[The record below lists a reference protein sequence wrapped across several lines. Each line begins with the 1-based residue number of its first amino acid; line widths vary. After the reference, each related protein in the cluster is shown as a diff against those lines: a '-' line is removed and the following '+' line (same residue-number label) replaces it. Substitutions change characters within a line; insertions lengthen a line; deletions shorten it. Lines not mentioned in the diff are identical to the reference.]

1 MRIILL
7 FSAVALTPS
16 LALAAPNCAVAPSG
30 SVQAPPAVPVH
41 AADPAAGKAVPVN
54 AGPPGALPSPAAL
67 SGEQIA
73 ASPVLARIAS
83 HGASLS
89 ELGAAHGLR
98 TVFARSGN
106 AFQVFY
112 LAPDGQAAIG
122 GVMWDANGHD
132 VTRDQVAPIPGT
144 VPTVSIGDPG
154 TMAQSAAASG
164 EVPKISLLK
173 VAEGTTYGTLGDP
186 RAPRLW
192 MFIDPMCAY
201 SVRAMGALKPYV
213 AAGKIQL
220 AVIPLSELDYEDQGR
235 STPAA
240 QIMVSK
246 PGDQMVGAWTGQ
258 QLAGTP
264 PQGAAALLA
273 ANMTAATAI
282 QLRGTPTFLWHR
294 ADGSVGRADGIP
306 DDFGAMIAS
315 VGH

>member
-1 MRIILL
+1 M
-7 FSAVALTPS
+7 T
-16 LALAAPNCAVAPSG
+16 
-30 SVQAPPAVPVH
+30 
-41 AADPAAGKAVPVN
+41 
-54 AGPPGALPSPAAL
+54 
-67 SGEQIA
+67 GEQLA

-89 ELGAAHGLR
+89 ELGMAHGLR

-122 GVMWDANGHD
+122 GVMWDATGHD
-132 VTRDQVAPIPGT
+132 ITRDQVAPIPGT
-144 VPTVSIGDPG
+144 VPTVRIGDPRP
-154 TMAQSAAASG
+154 TVASAGAPNV
-164 EVPKISLLK
+164 VPTSSALK
-173 VAEGTTYGTLGDP
+173 VAEGTTYGTTGNP
-186 RAPRLW
+186 QAPRLW

-201 SVRAMGALKPYV
+201 SVRAMGALKTYV

-246 PGDQMVGAWTGQ
+246 PGDQMVAAWTDQ

-264 PQGAAALLA
+264 PQSAPTLLA
-273 ANMTAATAI
+273 ANMTAAAAI
-282 QLRGTPTFLWHR
+282 QLRGTPTFLWRR

-306 DDFGAMIAS
+306 DDIGAMIAS